1 MELSGNWALASGI
14 KAETLKLGR
23 KGAQPFQILHV
34 WRFLGVLEES
44 SGFQQEPVVPR
55 ATCTGQGWSTG
66 GPGGAKGGRGGEPAL
81 ERLNSSAL
89 IPFSACAHL
98 IPARVMFLPFT
109 ELLYFHTD
117 EDTTPS
123 QEKKNFLQA
132 IKISIS
138 LPCFN
143 LSCIKRKPL
152 FLQSCLNIFMPL
164 EPAVLLM

>member
-1 MELSGNWALASGI
+1 
-14 KAETLKLGR
+14 
-23 KGAQPFQILHV
+23 
-34 WRFLGVLEES
+34 
-44 SGFQQEPVVPR
+44 
-55 ATCTGQGWSTG
+55 
-66 GPGGAKGGRGGEPAL
+66 
-81 ERLNSSAL
+81 
-89 IPFSACAHL
+89 
-98 IPARVMFLPFT
+98 MFLPFT

-117 EDTTPS
+117 EDTTPT
-123 QEKKNFLQA
+123 QEKKKLFLQA